1 MEEEKIQISS
11 KASESPEERAELRFG
26 KRLDKYKRQLG
37 CFRSWNS
44 HREWTHERCVMRRGF
59 REMTSTCILGYGAQV
74 IGNERLNKPYAL
86 IT

>member
-37 CFRSWNS
+37 CFLALHFGRDKDGLPCALDLAFVKF
-44 HREWTHERCVMRRGF
+44 E
-59 REMTSTCILGYGAQV
+59 LG
-74 IGNERLNKPYAL
+74 E
-86 IT
+86 